1 LSSGDIAW
9 VLTATALVLFMTPG
23 LALFYG
29 GMVRHKSVLNML
41 MMNLSAVGVVTVVW
55 TLIGYSLAFD
65 GSVAGVIGRLGRVG
79 LSGVA
84 GEELAFF
91 GFQLM
96 FAIIT
101 PALISGAVADRMRFS
116 AWLLFTALWALIVY
130 PIAANWGF
138 GSGWLFT
145 WGARDFAGGLVIHV
159 NAGIAALALVRILGP
174 RTGFPT
180 EPMRPHSLPLT
191 LVGTAI
197 LWFGWFGF
205 NAGSAF
211 AADGIA
217 VNALVTTQ
225 MGASLGLVG
234 WTVAEWRKVGKP
246 TLLGAASGAVAGLVA
261 ITPASGFV
269 GPLPAMVIGFIA
281 GVVCYQAVSLKA
293 RFGYDDAL
301 DVVGI
306 HLVGGVIGS
315 VLTGVFASSEVNPNV
330 ADGLISGG
338 VGFLGK
344 QIVGVLAILVFSYLL
359 THLIARFVDTTIGL
373 RVSEGDEL
381 EGLDITQH
389 DERAYATD

>member
-1 LSSGDIAW
+1 MSSGDIAW